1 MLLKNLW
8 LFALVITFPLAVAAL
23 GSGCY
28 DEQPM
33 STTTTR
39 ETTTT
44 GPVIEA
50 SPPSLTRQTTTT
62 TTYGSPVG
70 SVTREKTTYTSP

>member
-1 MLLKNLW
+1 MKNLW
-8 LFALVITFPLAVAAL
+8 PFALVITFALSTATIAA
-23 GSGCY
+23 SGCY

-33 STTTTR
+33 TSTTTK

-50 SPPSLTRQTTTT
+50 PPPSLTRQTTTT

-70 SVTREKTTYTSP
+70 SVTREKTTYTNP

>member
-1 MLLKNLW
+1 MQRLW
-8 LFALVITFPLAVAAL
+8 LFGIVITFALGVAAV

-28 DEQPM
+28 DEQPL

-44 GPVIEA
+44 APIVEA
-50 SPPSLTRQTTTT
+50 PPPSSTRQTTTT

-70 SVTREKTTYTSP
+70 SVTRERTTYTNP

>member
-1 MLLKNLW
+1 MQKIWLLGV
-8 LFALVITFPLAVAAL
+8 VITFALAVAAI

-39 ETTTT
+39 QTTTT
-44 GPVIEA
+44 APLVETP
-50 SPPSLTRQTTTT
+50 PPSLTRQTTT

-70 SVTREKTTYTSP
+70 SVTREQTTYTNP